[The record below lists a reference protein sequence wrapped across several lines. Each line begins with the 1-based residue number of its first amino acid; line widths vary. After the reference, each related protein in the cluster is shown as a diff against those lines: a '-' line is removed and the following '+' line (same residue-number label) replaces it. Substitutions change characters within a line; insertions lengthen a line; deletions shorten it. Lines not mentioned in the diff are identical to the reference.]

1 MRRKMRLLSTTA
13 LGVLGLLGLAAC
25 ASAPES
31 TDSGSTGDGAAT
43 SESSSESLEYDIALV
58 RWDAGDIFFN
68 GVQAGE
74 EQAIEQLAEMGVKVN
89 FKVVAAND
97 AGQQI
102 DGLRALMA
110 QGIDGVSLVP
120 WRGDAMRDIVNELTD
135 DGIPVVVHNLTVPE
149 QDVPFVAFDNVD
161 AGRLAGDVIVENLKE
176 SRGESLAD
184 GGVILILRGDVTAS
198 FDRDRA
204 EGLNAA
210 FSELVAE
217 YPNIEI
223 VERSDLGYQAE
234 PARKA
239 VEDAITRYGADQIL
253 AVSSVDG
260 TMAVGGTI
268 PALKAADLSVG
279 PGDTPGNVP
288 VSSIDCS
295 RPELDSINA
304 GELTHCSQQ
313 PAIAEGVLVQYLLY
327 DMISNGSTTPSEN
340 VLDLIEGWD
349 EVPWGPVTVESRDD
363 ISGPWYRT
371 NAFAVPSVVPVENP
385 FNWADA
391 AANLGG
397 S

>member
-1 MRRKMRLLSTTA
+1 MQRKFRFLKATA
-13 LGVLGLLGLAAC
+13 LGAAGLMALAAC
-25 ASAPES
+25 AGGAAESAPAAD
-31 TDSGSTGDGAAT
+31 DSSAPADAAAET
-43 SESSSESLEYDIALV
+43 LEYDIAVV

-74 EQAIEQLAEMGVKVN
+74 EMAIAQLAEMGVKVN

-120 WRGDAMRDIVNELTD
+120 WRGDSMRDLVNELTAE
-135 DGIPVVVHNLTVPE
+135 GIPVVVHNLTVPE
-149 QDVPFVAFDNVD
+149 QEVPFVAFDNVD
-161 AGRLAGDVIVENLKE
+161 AGRLAGDVIVENIKK
-176 SRGESLAD
+176 SRGDSLAD
-184 GGVILILRGDVTAS
+184 GGVILVLRGDVTAS

-204 EGLNAA
+204 AGLNAA
-210 FSELVAE
+210 YEALVAE

-223 VERSDLGYQAE
+223 VERADLGYQAE

-239 VEDAITRYGADQIL
+239 VEDAITRYGAENIL

-268 PALKAADLSVG
+268 PALQAAGLSVG
-279 PGDTPGNVP
+279 PGDTAGNVP

-295 RPELDSINA
+295 RPELDSIAA

-327 DMISNGSTTPSEN
+327 DMIKNGATTPSDD
-340 VLDLIEGWD
+340 VLSLIEGWD
-349 EVPWGPVTVESRDD
+349 DVPWAPVTVESRDD
-363 ISGPWYRT
+363 IAGPWYRT

-385 FNWADA
+385 YNWADA
-391 AANLGG
+391 ADIAGN
-397 S
+397 

>member
-1 MRRKMRLLSTTA
+1 MQRKFRFLSATA
-13 LGVLGLLGLAAC
+13 LGAAGLIALAAC
-25 ASAPES
+25 AGGAAESAP
-31 TDSGSTGDGAAT
+31 AADDASAPADAAAET
-43 SESSSESLEYDIALV
+43 LEYDIAVV

-74 EQAIEQLAEMGVKVN
+74 EMAIAQLAEMGVKVN

-120 WRGDAMRDIVNELTD
+120 WRGDSMRDLVNELTAE
-135 DGIPVVVHNLTVPE
+135 GIPVVVHNLTVPE
-149 QDVPFVAFDNVD
+149 QEVPFVAFDNVD
-161 AGRLAGDVIVENLKE
+161 AGRLAGDVIVENIKK
-176 SRGESLAD
+176 SRGDSLAD
-184 GGVILILRGDVTAS
+184 GGVILVLRGDVTAS

-204 EGLNAA
+204 AGLNAA
-210 FSELVAE
+210 YEALVAE

-223 VERSDLGYQAE
+223 VERADLGYQAE

-239 VEDAITRYGADQIL
+239 VEDAITRYGAENIL

-268 PALKAADLSVG
+268 PALQAAGLSVG
-279 PGDTPGNVP
+279 PGDAAGNVP

-295 RPELDSINA
+295 RPELDSIAA

-327 DMISNGSTTPSEN
+327 DMIKNGSTTPSDD
-340 VLDLIEGWD
+340 VLSLIEGWD
-349 EVPWGPVTVESRDD
+349 DVPWAPVTVETRDD
-363 ISGPWYRT
+363 MAGPWYRT

-385 FNWADA
+385 YNWADA
-391 AANLGG
+391 ADIAGN
-397 S
+397 

>member
-1 MRRKMRLLSTTA
+1 MQRKFRFLKATA
-13 LGVLGLLGLAAC
+13 LGAAGLMALAAC
-25 ASAPES
+25 AGGAAESAPAAD
-31 TDSGSTGDGAAT
+31 DSSAPADAAAET
-43 SESSSESLEYDIALV
+43 LEYDIAVV

-74 EQAIEQLAEMGVKVN
+74 EMAIAQLAEMGVKVN

-120 WRGDAMRDIVNELTD
+120 WRGDSMRDLVNELTAE
-135 DGIPVVVHNLTVPE
+135 GIPVVVHNLTVPE
-149 QDVPFVAFDNVD
+149 QEVPFVAFDNVD
-161 AGRLAGDVIVENLKE
+161 AGRLAGDVIVENIKKA
-176 SRGESLAD
+176 RGDSLAD
-184 GGVILILRGDVTAS
+184 GGVILVLRGDVTAS

-204 EGLNAA
+204 AGLNAA
-210 FSELVAE
+210 YEALVAE

-223 VERSDLGYQAE
+223 VERADLGYQAE

-239 VEDAITRYGADQIL
+239 VEDAITRYGAENIL

-268 PALKAADLSVG
+268 PALQAAGLSVG
-279 PGDTPGNVP
+279 PGDTAGNVP

-295 RPELDSINA
+295 RPELDSIAA

-313 PAIAEGVLVQYLLY
+313 PAIAEGVLVLYLLY
-327 DMISNGSTTPSEN
+327 DMIKNGATTPSDD
-340 VLDLIEGWD
+340 VLSLIEGWD
-349 EVPWGPVTVESRDD
+349 DVPWAPVTVESRDD
-363 ISGPWYRT
+363 IAGPWYRT

-385 FNWADA
+385 YNWADA
-391 AANLGG
+391 ADIAGD
-397 S
+397 